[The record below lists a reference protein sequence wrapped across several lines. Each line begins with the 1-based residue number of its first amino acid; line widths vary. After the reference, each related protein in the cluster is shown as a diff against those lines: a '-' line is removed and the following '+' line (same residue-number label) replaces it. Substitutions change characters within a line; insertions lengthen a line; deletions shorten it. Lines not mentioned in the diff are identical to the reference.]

1 MSRYRSEVERTSAV
15 PQQGNG
21 GIQRYPRENR
31 APDVSVRDCVQQVT
45 VSVNNQRD
53 VHPVAIH
60 TPNRLLNNVIGRDA
74 KLLEISA
81 YVD

>member
-1 MSRYRSEVERTSAV
+1 
-15 PQQGNG
+15 
-21 GIQRYPRENR
+21 
-31 APDVSVRDCVQQVT
+31 VT